1 MLYDEINYILYTRK
15 PVKILDLNGF
25 IIHLYY
31 YINILL
37 SKNYITNAKI
47 AIYAYYSV
55 ISATTLRPSK

>member
-31 YINILL
+31 SINRLL
-37 SKNYITNAKI
+37 SKNYVCNFAANIHVWI
-47 AIYAYYSV
+47 QHLCAIV
-55 ISATTLRPSK
+55 

>member
-15 PVKILDLNGF
+15 PAKILDLNGF

-37 SKNYITNAKI
+37 SKNYVCNFAANIHVWI
-47 AIYAYYSV
+47 
-55 ISATTLRPSK
+55 

>member
-25 IIHLYY
+25 IIYLYY
-31 YINILL
+31 LARTTSQMLRLWYN
-37 SKNYITNAKI
+37 
-47 AIYAYYSV
+47 AYYAV

>member
-37 SKNYITNAKI
+37 SNSNIANAKI
-47 AIYAYYSV
+47 TVYVYYQ
-55 ISATTLRPSK
+55 LYQQQL

>member
-31 YINILL
+31 SINRLL
-37 SKNYITNAKI
+37 SKNYITKSKI
-47 AIYAYYSV
+47 TVYVYYQ
-55 ISATTLRPSK
+55 LYQQQL

>member
-31 YINILL
+31 YINRLL
-37 SKNYITNAKI
+37 SNSNIANAKI
-47 AIYAYYSV
+47 TIYVYYQ
-55 ISATTLRPSK
+55 LYQQQL